1 MDTNNDQNVLGTE
14 LQTCCTSPMTGF
26 FRTGVCVTGPQ
37 DRGTHVI
44 CAQITAE
51 FLTYTKSQ
59 GNDLSTPV
67 PGSSF
72 PGLNP
77 GDKWCLC
84 ATRWKEALEAGVA
97 PPVDLA
103 ATHNTALKFV
113 SLADLQQHA
122 ISP

>member
-1 MDTNNDQNVLGTE
+1 MDTNTDQNVLGTE

-26 FRTGVCVTGPQ
+26 FRTGLCVTGSQ

-44 CAQITAE
+44 CAEITAE

-59 GNDLSTPV
+59 GNDLSTTV

-103 ATHNTALKFV
+103 ATHSTALKFV

-122 ISP
+122 ISQ

>member
-1 MDTNNDQNVLGTE
+1 MDANPDQNVLGTE
-14 LQTCCTSPMTGF
+14 LQICCTSPMTGF
-26 FRTGVCVTGPQ
+26 FRTGVCVTGSQ
-37 DRGTHVI
+37 DLGTHVV
-44 CAQITAE
+44 CARVTAE
-51 FLTYTKSQ
+51 FLAYTNAQ

-67 PGSSF
+67 PAANF

-84 ATRWKEALEAGVA
+84 ASRWQQALADGVA

-103 ATHNTALKFV
+103 ATHVTALKFV

-122 ISP
+122 ISS

>member
-1 MDTNNDQNVLGTE
+1 MNPNTDKNVLGTE

-26 FRTGVCVTGPQ
+26 FRTGMCVTGPQ
-37 DRGTHVI
+37 DRGTHVV

-51 FLTYTKSQ
+51 FLTFTKSQ
-59 GNDLSTPV
+59 GNDLSTPS
-67 PGSSF
+67 GSF

-84 ATRWKEALEAGVA
+84 ASRWKEALDAGVA

-103 ATHNTALKFV
+103 ATHATALKFV
-113 SLADLQQHA
+113 SLADLQQHE
-122 ISP
+122 ISL

>member
-1 MDTNNDQNVLGTE
+1 MDTNTDQNVLGTE

-26 FRTGVCVTGPQ
+26 FRTGLCVTGSQ

-44 CAQITAE
+44 CAEITAE

-122 ISP
+122 ISQ

>member
-1 MDTNNDQNVLGTE
+1 MDTNTDQNVLGTE
-14 LQTCCTSPMTGF
+14 LQSCCTSPMTVF

-37 DRGTHVI
+37 DRGTHVV
-44 CAQITAE
+44 CAEITAE

-103 ATHNTALKFV
+103 ATHSTALKFV

-122 ISP
+122 ISQ

>member
-1 MDTNNDQNVLGTE
+1 MDTNTDQNVLGTE

-26 FRTGVCVTGPQ
+26 FRTGVCVTGPH

-44 CAQITAE
+44 CAELTAE
-51 FLTYTKSQ
+51 FLTYTKFQ

-72 PGLNP
+72 PGLKP

>member
-1 MDTNNDQNVLGTE
+1 MNPHTDKNVLGTE
-14 LQTCCTSPMTGF
+14 LQICCTSPMTGF
-26 FRTGVCVTGPQ
+26 FRTGVCVTGSQ
-37 DRGTHVI
+37 DRGTHVV
-44 CAQITAE
+44 CARITAE
-51 FLTYTKSQ
+51 FLTFTKSQ

-84 ATRWKEALEAGVA
+84 ASRWKQALDAGVA
-97 PPVDLA
+97 PPVDLM
-103 ATHNTALKFV
+103 ATHEAALKFV

-122 ISP
+122 ISL

>member
-1 MDTNNDQNVLGTE
+1 MNPNTARNVLGTE

-26 FRTGVCVTGPQ
+26 FRTGICVTGPQ
-37 DRGTHVI
+37 DRGTHVV
-44 CAQITAE
+44 CAQMTAE
-51 FLTYTKSQ
+51 FLTFTKSQ

-84 ATRWKEALEAGVA
+84 ASRWKQALDAGVA
-97 PPVDLA
+97 PPVDLM
-103 ATHNTALKFV
+103 ATHEAALKFV
-113 SLADLQQHA
+113 SLADLQQHE
-122 ISP
+122 ISL

>member
-1 MDTNNDQNVLGTE
+1 MDTNTDQNVLGTE

-26 FRTGVCVTGPQ
+26 FRTGLCVTGSQ

-44 CAQITAE
+44 CAEITAE

-84 ATRWKEALEAGVA
+84 AMRWKEALEAGVA

-103 ATHNTALKFV
+103 ATHSTALKFV

-122 ISP
+122 ISQ

>member
-1 MDTNNDQNVLGTE
+1 MNEHVDLNVLGTE
-14 LQTCCTSPMTGF
+14 LQTCCTAPMTGF

-37 DRGTHVI
+37 DLGTHVV

-51 FLTYTKSQ
+51 FLAFTKSN

-67 PGSSF
+67 PAYNF
-72 PGLNP
+72 LGLNP

-84 ATRWKEALEAGVA
+84 ASRWQEALQAGVA

-103 ATHNTALKFV
+103 ATHSTALKFV
-113 SLADLQQHA
+113 SLSDLHHHA
-122 ISP
+122 ISQ

>member
-1 MDTNNDQNVLGTE
+1 MDTNTDQNVLGTE

-26 FRTGVCVTGPQ
+26 FRTGLCVTGSQ

-44 CAQITAE
+44 CAEITAE

-84 ATRWKEALEAGVA
+84 ATRWKEALEAGFA

-122 ISP
+122 ISQ

>member
-26 FRTGVCVTGPQ
+26 FRTGLCVTGSQ

-44 CAQITAE
+44 CAEITAE

-103 ATHNTALKFV
+103 ATHSTALKFV

-122 ISP
+122 ISQ

>member
-1 MDTNNDQNVLGTE
+1 MSTNNDQNVIGTE

-37 DRGTHVI
+37 DRGTHVV

-72 PGLNP
+72 PGLKP

-84 ATRWKEALEAGVA
+84 ATRFLQAHEEGAA
-97 PPVDLA
+97 PNLRLN
-103 ATHNTALKFV
+103 ATHTKTLSVVPLEILQLYA
-113 SLADLQQHA
+113 AD
-122 ISP
+122 

>member
-1 MDTNNDQNVLGTE
+1 MNANPDQNVLGTK

-26 FRTGVCVTGPQ
+26 FRTGVCATGPQ
-37 DRGTHVI
+37 DRGTHVV
-44 CAQITAE
+44 CACVTAE
-51 FLTYTKSQ
+51 FLTYTKAQ

-67 PGSSF
+67 PAHNF

-84 ATRWKEALEAGVA
+84 ASRWKEALEDGVA

-103 ATHNTALKFV
+103 ATHSSALKFV

-122 ISP
+122 IS